1 MISIYYLYFID
12 YINNPFVI
20 KIHSLLQ
27 GKIFLV
33 MVLLYQVTIE
43 NLRLAQQENEPRN
56 MEYCLVMI
64 SSFGHVK
71 KKKINQ
77 QA

>member
-33 MVLLYQVTIE
+33 MVLLYQVTLE
-43 NLRLAQQENEPRN
+43 NLKLAQQENEPGN
-56 MEYCLVMI
+56 M
-64 SSFGHVK
+64 
-71 KKKINQ
+71 
-77 QA
+77 